1 MTLRRA
7 GTREAG
13 GAGSIIIRDLI
24 TVLWRILMVA
34 ETSGKRPAPPM
45 AHVPSTLEKAAA
57 PIGGFLSTAAD
68 TIVATFKRP
77 FQWREY
83 IQQCWFVANVAIGPT
98 ILLGIP
104 FVALVT
110 FQFNQVLTELGA
122 IDLAGTGAA
131 FATVSQIGPVAT
143 TFILAGAV
151 ATSICAD
158 LGARRIREELDA
170 MEVLGIDPVQRLVVP
185 RVLAAATMAVFLN
198 ALLILIGIGGGFF
211 YSVFL
216 QGASPGVFIDTMNVL
231 TGNDNLVSATIRAVV
246 YGWLAGMIGAYRGLV
261 AKGGAKGVGQAVN
274 ETVVY
279 VFIALFPV
287 NTVFTQLQYVLGL
300 VRH

>member
-1 MTLRRA
+1 
-7 GTREAG
+7 
-13 GAGSIIIRDLI
+13 
-24 TVLWRILMVA
+24 MVA
-34 ETSGKRPAPPM
+34 EQGAAPSRTPVM
-45 AHVPSTLEKAAA
+45 GHVPTPLERAAQ

-68 TIVATFKRP
+68 TIIATFKPP

-83 IQQCWFVANVAIGPT
+83 IQQCW
-98 ILLGIP
+98 

-122 IDLAGTGAA
+122 IDLAGTGSA

-185 RVLAAATMAVFLN
+185 RVLASATMAVFLN

-231 TGNDNLVSATIRAVV
+231 TGNDNLVSATVRAVV
-246 YGWLAGMIGAYRGLV
+246 YGWLAGMIGAYRGLN

-300 VRH
+300 VKH

>member
-1 MTLRRA
+1 
-7 GTREAG
+7 
-13 GAGSIIIRDLI
+13 
-24 TVLWRILMVA
+24 MVA
-34 ETSGKRPAPPM
+34 EQGAAPSRTPVLG
-45 AHVPSTLEKAAA
+45 HVPTPLERAAQ

-68 TIVATFKRP
+68 TIIATFKPP

-83 IQQCWFVANVAIGPT
+83 IQQCWFVASVAIGPT

-122 IDLAGTGAA
+122 IDLAGTGSA

-143 TFILAGAV
+143 TFIIAGAV

-158 LGARRIREELDA
+158 LGARRIREEIDA

-185 RVLAAATMAVFLN
+185 RVMAAATMAVFLN
-198 ALLILIGIGGGFF
+198 ALLILIGISGGYF

-216 QGASPGVFIDTMNVL
+216 QGASPGVFIDSMKVL
-231 TGNDNLVSATIRAVV
+231 TGNDNLVSATVRAAV
-246 YGWLAGMIGAYRGLV
+246 YGWLGAMIGGYRGLI
-261 AKGGAKGVGQAVN
+261 AKGGAKGVGNAVN

-279 VFIALFPV
+279 VFLALFPV
-287 NTVFTQLQYVLGL
+287 NTIFTQLQYVLGL
-300 VRH
+300 VKH

>member
-1 MTLRRA
+1 
-7 GTREAG
+7 
-13 GAGSIIIRDLI
+13 
-24 TVLWRILMVA
+24 MVA
-34 ETSGKRPAPPM
+34 EQGAAPSRTPVM
-45 AHVPSTLEKAAA
+45 GHVPTPLERAAQ

-68 TIVATFKRP
+68 TIIATFKPP

-83 IQQCWFVANVAIGPT
+83 IQQCWFVASVAIGPT

-122 IDLAGTGAA
+122 IDLAGTGSA

-185 RVLAAATMAVFLN
+185 RVLASATMAVFLN

-231 TGNDNLVSATIRAVV
+231 TGNDNLVSATVRAAV
-246 YGWLAGMIGAYRGLV
+246 YGWLGAMIGGYRGLI
-261 AKGGAKGVGQAVN
+261 AKGGAKGVGNAVN

-279 VFIALFPV
+279 VFLALFPV
-287 NTVFTQLQYVLGL
+287 NTIFTQLQYVLGL
-300 VRH
+300 VKH

>member
-1 MTLRRA
+1 MVPE
-7 GTREAG
+7 TRTETPAEATPFPG
-13 GAGSIIIRDLI
+13 
-24 TVLWRILMVA
+24 
-34 ETSGKRPAPPM
+34 
-45 AHVPSTLEKAAA
+45 HVPTTLERAAA
-57 PIGGFLSTAAD
+57 PVGGFLATAAD
-68 TIVATFKRP
+68 TVVAMFRPP

-83 IQQCWFVANVAIGPT
+83 IQQCWFVASVAIGPT

-122 IDLAGTGAA
+122 IDLAGAGSA

-143 TFILAGAV
+143 TFIIAGAV

-185 RVLAAATMAVFLN
+185 RVLAAATMAIFLN

-216 QGASPGVFIDTMNVL
+216 QGASPGVFIDTMNTL
-231 TGNDNLVSATIRAVV
+231 TGNDNIVSATVRAAI
-246 YGWLAGMIGAYRGLV
+246 YGALGAMIGAYRGLR
-261 AKGGAKGVGQAVN
+261 ASGGAKGVGQAVN

-287 NTVFTQLQYVLGL
+287 NTLFTQLQYSLGL
-300 VRH
+300 VSH

>member
-1 MTLRRA
+1 
-7 GTREAG
+7 
-13 GAGSIIIRDLI
+13 
-24 TVLWRILMVA
+24 MVA
-34 ETSGKRPAPPM
+34 ETSGSRSSGPPVLG
-45 AHVPSTLEKAAA
+45 HVPNRLEKMAT
-57 PIGGFLSTAAD
+57 PIGGFMSTAAD
-68 TIVATFKRP
+68 TFIASFKRP

-83 IQQCWFVANVAIGPT
+83 IQQCWFVASVAIGPT

-122 IDLAGTGAA
+122 IDLAGTGSA

-185 RVLAAATMAVFLN
+185 RVLAASTMAIFLN

-231 TGNDNLVSATIRAVV
+231 TGNDNLVSATVRAVV
-246 YGWLAGMIGAYRGLV
+246 YGWLAGMIGAYRGLI

-287 NTVFTQLQYVLGL
+287 NTIFTQLQYVLGL
-300 VRH
+300 VKH

>member
-1 MTLRRA
+1 MTVEHPVGERVEVPPLY
-7 GTREAG
+7 
-13 GAGSIIIRDLI
+13 
-24 TVLWRILMVA
+24 
-34 ETSGKRPAPPM
+34 GK
-45 AHVPSTLEKAAA
+45 VPSRLEEVAA
-57 PIGGFLSTAAD
+57 PIGGFLSTALD
-68 TIVATFKRP
+68 TIIATFKPP

-83 IQQCWFVANVAIGPT
+83 IQQCWFVASVAIWPT

-122 IDLAGTGAA
+122 IDLSGSGSA

-143 TFILAGAV
+143 TFIIAGAV

-185 RVLAAATMAVFLN
+185 RVLAASTMAIFLN
-198 ALLILIGIGGGFF
+198 ALLILIGIAGGFV

-216 QGASPGVFIDTMNVL
+216 QQASPGVFIDSMTLL
-231 TGNDNLVSATIRAVV
+231 TGNDNLVSATVRAAV
-246 YGWLAGMIGAYRGLV
+246 YGWLGAMIGAYRGLTT
-261 AKGGAKGVGQAVN
+261 AGGARGVGNAVN
-274 ETVVY
+274 ESVVY
-279 VFIALFPV
+279 VFLALFPV
-287 NTVFTQLQYVLGL
+287 NTIFTQLQYVLGL
-300 VRH
+300 VKK

>member
-1 MTLRRA
+1 
-7 GTREAG
+7 
-13 GAGSIIIRDLI
+13 
-24 TVLWRILMVA
+24 MVA
-34 ETSGKRPAPPM
+34 DQGVAPRKPIVYG
-45 AHVPSTLEKAAA
+45 HVPSRAERIAA

-68 TIVATFKRP
+68 TVIATFKPP

-83 IQQCWFVANVAIGPT
+83 IQQCWFVASVAIGPT
-98 ILLGIP
+98 IFLGIP

-110 FQFNQVLTELGA
+110 FQFNQVLVELGA
-122 IDLAGTGAA
+122 IDFAGTGSA

-143 TFILAGAV
+143 TFIIAGAV

-170 MEVLGIDPVQRLVVP
+170 MEVLGIDVVQRLVVP
-185 RVLAAATMAVFLN
+185 RVLAAATMAIFLN
-198 ALLILIGIGGGFF
+198 ALLILIGIGGGYF
-211 YSVFL
+211 YSVYL

-231 TGNDNLVSATIRAVV
+231 TGNDNVASATVRAAV
-246 YGWLAGMIGAYRGLV
+246 YGWLGAMIGGYRGLIT
-261 AKGGAKGVGQAVN
+261 KGGPKGVGNAVN

-287 NTVFTQLQYVLGL
+287 NTMFTQLQYYLGF
-300 VRH
+300 VKH

>member
-1 MTLRRA
+1 MATEVNL
-7 GTREAG
+7 
-13 GAGSIIIRDLI
+13 
-24 TVLWRILMVA
+24 
-34 ETSGKRPAPPM
+34 TSSAPAQG
-45 AHVPSTLEKAAA
+45 HVPTPLEKAAA

-68 TIVATFKRP
+68 TVVATFKPP

-83 IQQCWFVANVAIGPT
+83 VQQCWFVASVAIGPT

-122 IDLAGTGAA
+122 IDAFSGAGSA

-143 TFILAGAV
+143 TFIIAGAV

-158 LGARRIREELDA
+158 LGARKIREELDA
-170 MEVLGIDPVQRLVVP
+170 MEVLGIDPVHRLVVP
-185 RVLAAATMAVFLN
+185 RVLAAATMAIFLN

-211 YSVFL
+211 YSVYL
-216 QGASPGVFIDTMNVL
+216 QGASPGVFIDSMKVL
-231 TGNDNLVSATIRAVV
+231 TGNDNLISATIRAAV
-246 YGWLAGMIGAYRGLV
+246 YGWLGAMIGAYRGLI

-300 VRH
+300 VKH

>member
-1 MTLRRA
+1 MPT
-7 GTREAG
+7 
-13 GAGSIIIRDLI
+13 
-24 TVLWRILMVA
+24 
-34 ETSGKRPAPPM
+34 P
-45 AHVPSTLEKAAA
+45 LEKAAA

-68 TIVATFKRP
+68 TVVATFKPP

-83 IQQCWFVANVAIGPT
+83 VQQCWFVASVAIGPT

-122 IDLAGTGAA
+122 IDAFSGAGSA

-143 TFILAGAV
+143 TFIIAGAV

-158 LGARRIREELDA
+158 LGARKIREELDA
-170 MEVLGIDPVQRLVVP
+170 MEVLGIDPVHRLVVP
-185 RVLAAATMAVFLN
+185 RVLAAATMAIFLN

-211 YSVFL
+211 YSVYL
-216 QGASPGVFIDTMNVL
+216 QGASPGVFIDSMKVL
-231 TGNDNLVSATIRAVV
+231 TGNDNLISATIRAAV
-246 YGWLAGMIGAYRGLV
+246 YGWLGAMIGAYRGLI

-300 VRH
+300 VKH

>member
-1 MTLRRA
+1 
-7 GTREAG
+7 
-13 GAGSIIIRDLI
+13 
-24 TVLWRILMVA
+24 MVA
-34 ETSGKRPAPPM
+34 EQGAAPPKTVVLG
-45 AHVPSTLEKAAA
+45 HVPTPLERAAQ

-68 TIVATFKRP
+68 TIIATFKPP

-83 IQQCWFVANVAIGPT
+83 VQQCWFVASVAIGPT

-122 IDLAGTGAA
+122 IDLAGTGSA

-143 TFILAGAV
+143 TFIIAGAV

-158 LGARRIREELDA
+158 LGARRIREEIDA

-185 RVLAAATMAVFLN
+185 RVLAAATMAIFLN
-198 ALLILIGIGGGFF
+198 ALLILIGIGGGYF

-216 QGASPGVFIDTMNVL
+216 QGASPGVFIDSMKVL
-231 TGNDNLVSATIRAVV
+231 TGNDNLVSATVRAAV
-246 YGWLAGMIGAYRGLV
+246 YGWLGAMIGSYRGLI
-261 AKGGAKGVGQAVN
+261 AKGGAKGVGNAVN

-279 VFIALFPV
+279 VFLALFPV
-287 NTVFTQLQYVLGL
+287 NTIFTQLQYVLGL
-300 VRH
+300 VKH

>member
-1 MTLRRA
+1 
-7 GTREAG
+7 
-13 GAGSIIIRDLI
+13 
-24 TVLWRILMVA
+24 MVA
-34 ETSGKRPAPPM
+34 EQGAAPSKTVVLG
-45 AHVPSTLEKAAA
+45 HVPTPLERAAQ

-68 TIVATFKRP
+68 TIIATFKPP
-77 FQWREY
+77 FQWLEY
-83 IQQCWFVANVAIGPT
+83 IQQCWFVASVAIGPT

-122 IDLAGTGAA
+122 IDLAGTGSA

-185 RVLAAATMAVFLN
+185 RVLASATMAGFLN

-231 TGNDNLVSATIRAVV
+231 TGNDNLVSATVRAVV
-246 YGWLAGMIGAYRGLV
+246 YGWLAGMIGAYRGLN

-300 VRH
+300 VKH